1 MEVLRKGID
10 IIPDNEDIFISH
22 LLSIIESSDELCS
35 IQISKVKNS
44 YRFRIAPSI
53 PKYTNHIIKEITKFS
68 TLFEVRLDISK
79 SIKSTGIIS
88 FSINLEN

>member
-35 IQISKVKNS
+35 IQISKVK
-44 YRFRIAPSI
+44 
-53 PKYTNHIIKEITKFS
+53 YTNHIIKEITKFS